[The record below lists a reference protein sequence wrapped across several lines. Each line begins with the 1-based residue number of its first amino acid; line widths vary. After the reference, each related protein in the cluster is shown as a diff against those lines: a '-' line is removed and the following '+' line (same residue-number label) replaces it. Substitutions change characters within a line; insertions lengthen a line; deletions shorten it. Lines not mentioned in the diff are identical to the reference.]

1 MSFSKIIAICIEINI
16 LLYYIPDNKMPEKDK
31 IISKIYHE
39 FYGSIN
45 NTYLDARKEDKTITY
60 DDVKKW
66 FDKSFVR
73 KTNLKGYNSYVAH
86 HAFEEFQMDL
96 FFINDLEDQ
105 EYKIGLLI
113 VDIFSKYLTVVPL
126 DTKQISDVLQGIKTG
141 FANMGGKPE
150 VVYSDDEGALNSKE
164 IQSYFNQNDI
174 KHIVSRGHAPVA
186 ERSIRT
192 IKDLMYRQIDST
204 SETQWTKVLPKALTI
219 YNYKMKHRTTKFT
232 PAEARQNNNQLDV
245 KLNMELHRVKQRVYP
260 DINVGDNVR
269 IYKKKYKFD
278 KERVPI
284 WTKTTHVVEILEEY
298 NNQNFYYITG
308 FPKPLLRNEILKVS

>member
-1 MSFSKIIAICIEINI
+1 MNLLFQFQLQHLDRHVLFEYLSLAFFNTNNIMSFSKIIAICIEINI
-16 LLYYIPDNKMPEKDK
+16 LIYYIPDNKMPEKDN

-113 VDIFSKYLTVVPL
+113 VDTFSKYLTVVPL
-126 DTKQISDVLQGIKTG
+126 DTQQTV
-141 FANMGGKPE
+141 
-150 VVYSDDEGALNSKE
+150 
-164 IQSYFNQNDI
+164 SYT
-174 KHIVSRGHAPVA
+174 HL
-186 ERSIRT
+186 T
-192 IKDLMYRQIDST
+192 
-204 SETQWTKVLPKALTI
+204 LPTI
-219 YNYKMKHRTTKFT
+219 YS
-232 PAEARQNNNQLDV
+232 V
-245 KLNMELHRVKQRVYP
+245 
-260 DINVGDNVR
+260 
-269 IYKKKYKFD
+269 
-278 KERVPI
+278 
-284 WTKTTHVVEILEEY
+284 
-298 NNQNFYYITG
+298 
-308 FPKPLLRNEILKVS
+308 